1 MILASYTTAF
11 KIRFDDGDDENPAW
25 PGLFGIQC
33 CALLQEHKI
42 QLHLSE
48 IQRKY
53 SEIQCICIYMCL
65 SETQIN
71 VITSFQHSTKCKTEE
86 CLAVQIC
93 YINFTA
99 KFFMLHLSA
108 IWSSQVNYSATCN
121 IREKNELQD
130 FD

>member
-1 MILASYTTAF
+1 MLI
-11 KIRFDDGDDENPAW
+11 
-25 PGLFGIQC
+25 GLVAEEGEEGKEESHSKVGTLWVRQ
-33 CALLQEHKI
+33 
-42 QLHLSE
+42 
-48 IQRKY
+48 
-53 SEIQCICIYMCL
+53 
-65 SETQIN
+65 
-71 VITSFQHSTKCKTEE
+71 TSFQHSTKCKTEE